1 MKEFT
6 IDGITYK
13 QVQKR
18 TAERMFSE
26 GKTIYII
33 HCKANPYSPWIQF
46 CDLSQERLQL
56 KDDYVPECDGIS
68 TELFRKQI
76 NAFEYYNCNSELGT
90 YASYYITE

>member
-18 TAERMFSE
+18 TAERMFCE
-26 GKTIYII
+26 GKTLYII
-33 HCKANPYSPWIQF
+33 PCKANPYSPWLKLYE
-46 CDLSQERLQL
+46 LSQKRLQS
-56 KDDYVPECDGIS
+56 KDDYIPEYDGLG
-68 TELFRKQI
+68 TELFRKYI

-90 YASYYITE
+90 YASYYIS